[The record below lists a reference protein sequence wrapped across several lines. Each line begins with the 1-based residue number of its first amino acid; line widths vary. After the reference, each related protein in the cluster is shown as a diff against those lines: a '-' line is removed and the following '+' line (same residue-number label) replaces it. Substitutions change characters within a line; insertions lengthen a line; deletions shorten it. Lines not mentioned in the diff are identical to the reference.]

1 MFILAFRSS
10 AVSSIRALPS
20 SDPLRSGFVEHS
32 EPLRSGLAWGSV
44 LWGSAL
50 IGVLRDFPCGVGI
63 LDVLEMLEALDEVEV
78 CFFMAGAGCDGGLG
92 GAFFCLL
99 LAATEVRI

>member
-1 MFILAFRSS
+1 MFILALRSS
-10 AVSSIRALPS
+10 GVSSILALPS
-20 SDPLRSGFVEHS
+20 SDPLRSGLVKDS
-32 EPLRSGLAWGSV
+32 EPLRSGLDV
-44 LWGSAL
+44 GSALLGSGL
-50 IGVLRDFPCGVGI
+50 IGVLRDFSCGVGM

-99 LAATEVRI
+99 LAAT

>member
-1 MFILAFRSS
+1 MFILALRSS
-10 AVSSIRALPS
+10 AVSSIRALLS
-20 SDPLRSGFVEHS
+20 SEPLRSGFIEES
-32 EPLRSGLAWGSV
+32 EPLRSGLAA
-44 LWGSAL
+44 GSAL
-50 IGVLRDFPCGVGI
+50 LGSGLMGVLSDFSFGVEI